1 MKQLKKQSWGKNQSR
16 NLRLIGMKK
25 KNQVRQQLT
34 KNKEEIL
41 QKYPN
46 DEEKAQLLAFQNL
59 PNKLLRL
66 ITIRFDPIIWH
77 PETYRECM
85 FYINDTWE
93 QFGEYL
99 VKEMH
104 LPCNWELCTQYKDC
118 ESLSQITSFG
128 FSTDLAIKPKSKRLT
143 GNIFNSTH
151 DGETIYVSYVK
162 RQNGFRAAVLGWNVE
177 DLIHQK

>member
-1 MKQLKKQSWGKNQSR
+1 MGKKSKSKSKSPKMNWNE
-16 NLRLIGMKK
+16 K

-41 QKYPN
+41 EKYPN
-46 DEEKAQLLAFQNL
+46 DEEKAQILAFQNL

-77 PETYRECM
+77 PETSRECM
-85 FYINDTWE
+85 FYIHDTWE
-93 QFGEYL
+93 DFGEYL
-99 VKEMH
+99 VNEMH
-104 LPCNWELCTQYKDC
+104 LPCNWEIFTQNKDS
-118 ESLSQITSFG
+118 ESLLEIKSFG
-128 FSTDLAIKPKSKRLT
+128 FSTDLVIKPKSQRLT
-143 GNIFNSTH
+143 GKIFDSTH

-162 RQNGFRAAVLGWNVE
+162 RQNGFKAAVLGWDVE